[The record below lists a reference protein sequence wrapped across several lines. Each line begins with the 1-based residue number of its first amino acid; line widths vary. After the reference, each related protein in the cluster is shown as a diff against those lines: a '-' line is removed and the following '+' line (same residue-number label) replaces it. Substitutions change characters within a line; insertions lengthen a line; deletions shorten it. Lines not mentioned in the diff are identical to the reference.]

1 MDYTFKSETGV
12 DKWIRE
18 NIFTDYG
25 YKGIM
30 IEVGAA
36 TPDYISNS
44 YHWRKNGWRTIGIE
58 PNPYFVELHKK
69 AGSEIYQYAC
79 SDSNIDDVDFIIIG
93 NETDDIDSTT
103 FHSFSHI
110 ADVEMEFN
118 SMASNWKEAYENSK
132 KKTIRINVRTLDSI
146 LQQLKIN
153 EIDILSIDVEG
164 AELKVLAGLNLS
176 EIKPKVI
183 VLENLSDAFNFDSVL
198 GKYGYEMVEKINQD
212 EIFKLI

>member
-1 MDYTFKSETGV
+1 MNFTFKSETGV

-18 NIFTDYG
+18 NVFTDYE

-30 IEVGAA
+30 VEVGAA
-36 TPDYISNS
+36 TPEYISNS
-44 YHWRKNGWRTIGIE
+44 YHWRENGWRTIGIE

-79 SDSNIDDVDFIIIG
+79 SDSNVDNIDFIIIG
-93 NETDDIDSTT
+93 NEVDDIDSNT

-110 ADVEMEFN
+110 ADVEMEFD
-118 SMASNWKEAYENSK
+118 SMASNWKEAYENSN
-132 KKTIRINVRTLDSI
+132 KKTIKINVRTLDSI
-146 LQQLKIN
+146 LEELKIN
-153 EIDILSIDVEG
+153 QIDILSIDVEG

-183 VLENLSDAFNFDSVL
+183 VLENLGDAFDFHSVL
-198 GKYGYEMVEKINQD
+198 GNYGYQMVEKINQD

>member
-1 MDYTFKSETGV
+1 MNHTFKSETGV

-18 NIFTDYG
+18 NIFTDYE

-44 YHWRKNGWRTIGIE
+44 YHWRENGWRTICIE

-69 AGSEIYQYAC
+69 VGSEVYQYAC
-79 SDSNIDDVDFIIIG
+79 SDSNLDNVDFIVIG
-93 NETDDIDSTT
+93 NNADDIDSNS

-110 ADVEMEFN
+110 ADVKMEFDD
-118 SMASNWKEAYENSK
+118 MASNWKEAYEYSNK
-132 KKTIRINVRTLDSI
+132 EIIKVNVRTLNTI
-146 LQQLKIN
+146 LEELKIDK
-153 EIDILSIDVEG
+153 IDILSIDVEG
-164 AELKVLAGLNLS
+164 AEKKVLDGLNLS
-176 EIKPKVI
+176 FIKPTVI
-183 VLENLSDAFNFDSVL
+183 ILENLSSSFNFDSIL
-198 GKYGYEMVEKINQD
+198 KHYGYQMVEKINQD